1 MIIIMVYDNIEYHQ
15 KSKCGIVSSES
26 HGSGKLSIIHH
37 KHECQ
42 RKEKDLP
49 NGFIKDGSLSR
60 YLGVEN
66 LQNLYTLLHPGPL
79 YGKGKGILVEDINEY
94 MEILRRLTIP
104 YYEEARIYWPLAEE
118 DGFFCD
124 VNEVYPC
131 LVSTLKL
138 IIEKYK

>member
-1 MIIIMVYDNIEYHQ
+1 M
-15 KSKCGIVSSES
+15 IVSPDEGYLEWVGGVGIKDHSF
-26 HGSGKLSIIHH
+26 KIIHH